1 MSNLI
6 VSLSPHIHGGDCTK
20 RNMYGVI
27 FALMPAL
34 IVSFAYFGIG
44 SVIVCLSSIAACMLT
59 EWVITKYM
67 LHRKPTLDDGSAIIT
82 GLLLGMN
89 LPSNLPVGIVILGAV
104 VAIGIGKMTFGGLGC
119 NLFNPALV
127 GRCMLLVSFPVQMT
141 S

>member
-6 VSLSPHIHGGDCTK
+6 FSLSPHIHGGDCTK

-44 SVIVCLSSIAACMLT
+44 SAIVCLTSIAACMLT
-59 EWVITKYM
+59 EWAIAKYM
-67 LHRKPTLDDGSAIIT
+67 LHSKPTLSDGSAVIT

-89 LPSNLPVGIVILGAV
+89 LPSNLPIGIVLLGAV
-104 VAIGIGKMTFGGLGC
+104 VAIGIGKMTFGGLG
-119 NLFNPALV
+119 
-127 GRCMLLVSFPVQMT
+127 
-141 S
+141 